1 MSAQAK
7 ISHMLSRTRAEEFF
21 PVLSFDPDSHLFYL
35 DGGFLGVVMVSPL
48 IPGINESVAQRLRS
62 ALRVVHPPGTFI
74 QFSQISTPDV
84 EGAIA
89 GYTARRAGISGNDHP
104 YPGRAEQM
112 ETLQELVRRRAR
124 GIMAGVETELVP
136 RTGVHTN
143 VQFLVCSVKLPTK
156 NPVPTEIEMADAI
169 EQVTKI
175 QESLNTAGLALER
188 VDSAGYL
195 RLMRRIFHYD
205 RPLEGWVDDTR
216 LIRDQI
222 LEPGDHIKIERGN
235 VHLGER
241 VVKVMSVKSFPVA
254 TSIARMLHLA
264 GDPEGN
270 DNQIPCPFMI
280 TTTLH
285 YPKQQEKHSTVTSK
299 SNALNFQAFGPLAR
313 FVPKII
319 LKKQGMDVLVDALND
334 GDTIVELNL
343 TVSLFAPSEHVGNRT
358 VSQLMTYYS
367 SLGFEMAEE
376 KHISYPVFWNTLP
389 LFPDAESIKQTYR
402 YHTMASLHAAQF
414 LPVMGEWSG
423 TGANPAM
430 TFVSRRGVPV
440 GLDLYHSPTS
450 YSAVVFAESGAGK
463 SFFTNRMI
471 VDYLSLGGKV
481 WVFDVGR
488 SYYKLAKLLK
498 GEFMEF
504 SEDSSVVLNPF
515 TFVTDIDED
524 LDVLKSLIGKMT
536 APNSSLDAYQQ
547 AAVEEAIKQV
557 WGRLGRHATVSD
569 IAAYFAQQEDP
580 RETDL
585 AKQLFPFTRS
595 GSYGR
600 WFDGDNNLEF
610 DNRFIVLELDHL
622 KGKKTLQQVVLL
634 QLLARIQAEL
644 FLKPDKTPRL
654 IIVDEAWEL
663 LAERDQPGQETGMVA
678 QFLEASYRKLR
689 KSGAGAVIV
698 TQSIR
703 DLASSSA
710 GRAIAEN
717 APFRFILAQRPESVD
732 AAAREGL
739 MEMSEYQRHILKTV
753 HTRPG
758 FYSEIMLDTPVGWG
772 VARLIEDRFTQVL
785 FSTRGAEREEVMAEI
800 AAGVS
805 PIQAVENYLKRHDE
819 EVQP

>member
-1 MSAQAK
+1 
-7 ISHMLSRTRAEEFF
+7 
-21 PVLSFDPDSHLFYL
+21 
-35 DGGFLGVVMVSPL
+35 
-48 IPGINESVAQRLRS
+48 
-62 ALRVVHPPGTFI
+62 
-74 QFSQISTPDV
+74 
-84 EGAIA
+84 
-89 GYTARRAGISGNDHP
+89 
-104 YPGRAEQM
+104 
-112 ETLQELVRRRAR
+112 
-124 GIMAGVETELVP
+124 
-136 RTGVHTN
+136 
-143 VQFLVCSVKLPTK
+143 
-156 NPVPTEIEMADAI
+156 
-169 EQVTKI
+169 
-175 QESLNTAGLALER
+175 
-188 VDSAGYL
+188 
-195 RLMRRIFHYD
+195 
-205 RPLEGWVDDTR
+205 
-216 LIRDQI
+216 
-222 LEPGDHIKIERGN
+222 
-235 VHLGER
+235 
-241 VVKVMSVKSFPVA
+241 
-254 TSIARMLHLA
+254 
-264 GDPEGN
+264 
-270 DNQIPCPFMI
+270 
-280 TTTLH
+280 
-285 YPKQQEKHSTVTSK
+285 
-299 SNALNFQAFGPLAR
+299 
-313 FVPKII
+313 
-319 LKKQGMDVLVDALND
+319 
-334 GDTIVELNL
+334 
-343 TVSLFAPSEHVGNRT
+343 
-358 VSQLMTYYS
+358 
-367 SLGFEMAEE
+367 
-376 KHISYPVFWNTLP
+376 
-389 LFPDAESIKQTYR
+389 
-402 YHTMASLHAAQF
+402 
-414 LPVMGEWSG
+414 
-423 TGANPAM
+423 
-430 TFVSRRGVPV
+430 
-440 GLDLYHSPTS
+440 
-450 YSAVVFAESGAGK
+450 
-463 SFFTNRMI
+463 
-471 VDYLSLGGKV
+471 
-481 WVFDVGR
+481 
-488 SYYKLAKLLK
+488 
-498 GEFMEF
+498 
-504 SEDSSVVLNPF
+504 
-515 TFVTDIDED
+515 
-524 LDVLKSLIGKMT
+524 
-536 APNSSLDAYQQ
+536 
-547 AAVEEAIKQV
+547 
-557 WGRLGRHATVSD
+557 VSD